1 MADRTQTERI
11 NFGKLREVIQPP
23 NLMGALQY
31 MNLAPGEI
39 GDDAHQYAWV
49 AAYRDKWAEKK
60 AA

>member
-1 MADRTQTERI
+1 
-11 NFGKLREVIQPP
+11 
-23 NLMGALQY
+23 MGALQY

-49 AAYRDKWAEKK
+49 AAYRDKRYPKK